1 MRLSIRHTAA
11 TLFLGSSL
19 LSAPAALSAQDPV
32 SAPRLALTRTKFPGA
47 NAISYADS
55 THGVYLWVASWG
67 RPGMPD
73 AEVTTTF
80 EPAAVE
86 RWTEVLSVLT
96 RAAEGALPDS
106 ITELHAAL
114 RGADSTQM
122 IVVRRREARKGK
134 RGDKGV
140 DLRRGGRWEKGYTVY
155 FLAPRA
161 STARGAAARFSV
173 SADSAT
179 VLRFGTALLAAAVQ
193 GRVQSPLD
201 SDPALAIFL
210 NNPLDWATCVA
221 PLPGNPPPRYP
232 YELRR
237 EGRMGEVWAS
247 FVVDTTGRVD
257 PATFEALLA
266 DHALFAEAV
275 REALKAHR
283 FRPAQRATGAVAS
296 RVHQRFMFQMASG
309 Y

>member
-1 MRLSIRHTAA
+1 MRLTIPRTVA
-11 TLFLGSSL
+11 TLLLGSTL
-19 LSAPAALSAQDPV
+19 LSAPGRLPAQDPV
-32 SAPRLALTRTKFPGA
+32 SAPRLALKRTNFPGA

-80 EPAAVE
+80 EPQAVV
-86 RWTEVLSVLT
+86 RWTEVLGVLT
-96 RAAEGALPDS
+96 RAGEGALPDTL
-106 ITELHAAL
+106 TELHAAL
-114 RGADSTQM
+114 RAADSTQM
-122 IVVRRREARKGK
+122 IVVRRRELPKGK
-134 RGDKGV
+134 RGKQADT
-140 DLRRGGRWEKGYTVY
+140 LRRGGRWEKGYTVY

-161 STARGAAARFSV
+161 STARGATARFSV

-179 VLRFGTALLAAAVQ
+179 VLRFGTALLTAAVQ
-193 GRVQSPLD
+193 GSVQPPMD
-201 SDPALAIFL
+201 TDPASAIFL
-210 NNPLDWATCVA
+210 NNPLDWATCVTA
-221 PLPGNPPPRYP
+221 LPGNPPPRYP

-257 PATFEALLA
+257 PASFEALLA

-283 FRPAQRATGAVAS
+283 FKPAQRAMSPVAS
-296 RVHQRFMFQMASG
+296 RVHQRFMFQLASG